1 MASDLITVFGGSGFI
16 GRYVVRAL
24 CKQERRVRVAMRR
37 PHLGHELR
45 VMGDVGQVQLAQ
57 ANIRDRA
64 SVERAV
70 DGAHGVVNLVGV
82 LFQSG
87 AQRFGALHA
96 EAAGHVA
103 QAAADA
109 GVERFVQMSAIG
121 ADLASKSIYAR
132 TKADGE
138 ARVRAAFPEAT
149 IVRPSIVFGP
159 EDQFFN
165 RFADMARFAPMLP
178 LIGGGKT
185 RFQPVYVGDVAAAV
199 ASVLSSP
206 GAAGGVYELGGPTV
220 YSFKELLRLM
230 LIEIRRRRLLL
241 PMPFLFASGLGLAGE
256 VLGVLPFVEPFL
268 TRDQV
273 TLLKRD
279 NVVSAGDGVGTLAD
293 LGVAATAVEAVI
305 PEYLERYRRHGQFNS
320 GGVEPTP

>member
-16 GRYVVRAL
+16 GKYVVRAL
-24 CKQERRVRVAMRR
+24 CKRELRVRVAMRR

-64 SVERAV
+64 SVDRAV
-70 DGAHGVVNLVGV
+70 EGARGVVNLVGV

-87 AQRFGALHA
+87 SQRFAAVHA
-96 EAAGHVA
+96 HAAGHVA

-109 GVERFVQMSAIG
+109 GAQRFVQVSAIG
-121 ADLASKSIYAR
+121 ADPSSKSLYAR

-138 ARVRAAFPEAT
+138 AHVRAAFAEAT
-149 IVRPSIVFGP
+149 ILRPSIVFGP

-165 RFADMARFAPMLP
+165 RFADMARFAPALP

-199 ASVLSSP
+199 AVALTSP
-206 GAAGGVYELGGPTV
+206 QAAGGVYELGGPRV
-220 YSFKELLRLM
+220 YTFKELMRLM
-230 LIEIRRRRLLL
+230 LAEIRRRRPLV
-241 PMPFLFASGLGLAGE
+241 PMPFFVASLMGLAGE
-256 VLGVLPFVEPFL
+256 ASGLLPFVEPFL

-279 NVVSAGDGVGTLAD
+279 NVVTDTDGVGTLAD
-293 LGVAATAVEAVI
+293 LGVAATAVEAII
-305 PEYLERYRRHGQFNS
+305 PRYLERYRRYGQFNT
-320 GGVEPTP
+320 GDAAPGV